1 MSSLYQSYL
10 KAFDL
15 ALKRDMRSDTF
26 VIKKTINYIDKA
38 INSMAENDIEIL
50 KALHQKIVD
59 YLDSEQL
66 IETRMDMIFGE
77 TDYLKKSIFDVN
89 MEKILHLKDKIDM
102 LLA

>member
-26 VIKKTINYIDKA
+26 VLKKTINYIDKA
-38 INSMAENDIEIL
+38 IDSMAENDIQIL
-50 KALHQKIVD
+50 KLLHQKIVD

-66 IETRMDMIFGE
+66 IEMRMDMAFGE
-77 TDYLKKSIFDVN
+77 TDYLKKGIFDVN
-89 MEKILHLKDKIDM
+89 MKKILYLKEKIDV